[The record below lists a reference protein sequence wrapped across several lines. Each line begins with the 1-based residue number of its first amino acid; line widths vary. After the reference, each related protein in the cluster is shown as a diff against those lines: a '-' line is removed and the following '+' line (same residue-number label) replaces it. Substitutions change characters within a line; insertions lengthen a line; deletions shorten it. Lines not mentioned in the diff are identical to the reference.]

1 MQGKPTVYLY
11 NVLGVLGWILEDGA
25 TVLQVF
31 LIEGE
36 RVVIDLLET
45 RIPKL
50 CLLQVDH
57 EVSVD
62 WATLNE
68 TYTAEWSV
76 ESVVSPNHRLQLIV
90 QL

>member
-1 MQGKPTVYLY
+1 M
-11 NVLGVLGWILEDGA
+11 
-25 TVLQVF
+25 LQVF

-45 RIPKL
+45 RIPEL

-68 TYTAEWSV
+68 TYTAE
-76 ESVVSPNHRLQLIV
+76 
-90 QL
+90 